1 MYCSSHLAG
10 FTWRDDGMTG
20 ADTYDLIK
28 QARDGSAEAWTTLL
42 RYNEDD
48 TRATRAL
55 REWLRTLE

>member
-1 MYCSSHLAG
+1 
-10 FTWRDDGMTG
+10 MTG